1 MYDKKVLHLLD
12 KIIESVEVILE
23 RTETVDSVNAF
34 LDSSTGTLLL
44 DGVCMKLIAVGESI
58 KNLDKLTT
66 GGLLVHYPQISFR
79 ICFNISSNTGIFS
92 FTVLKI
98 TSAST
103 SK

>member
-58 KNLDKLTT
+58 KNLDKLNNW
-66 GGLLVHYPQISFR
+66 R
-79 ICFNISSNTGIFS
+79 
-92 FTVLKI
+92 I
-98 TSAST
+98 TSSLPSNFVAGSDGDA
-103 SK
+103 

>member
-66 GGLLVHYPQISFR
+66 GVT
-79 ICFNISSNTGIFS
+79 SSLPSNFVAGS
-92 FTVLKI
+92 DGD
-98 TSAST
+98 A
-103 SK
+103 

>member
-44 DGVCMKLIAVGESI
+44 DGVCMKLLPLG
-58 KNLDKLTT
+58 K
-66 GGLLVHYPQISFR
+66 
-79 ICFNISSNTGIFS
+79 
-92 FTVLKI
+92 VLKI
-98 TSAST
+98 
-103 SK
+103 